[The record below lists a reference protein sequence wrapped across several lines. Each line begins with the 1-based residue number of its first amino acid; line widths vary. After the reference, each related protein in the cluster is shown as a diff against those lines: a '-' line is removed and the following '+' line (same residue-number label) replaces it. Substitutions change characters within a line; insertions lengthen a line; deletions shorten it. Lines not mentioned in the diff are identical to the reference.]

1 MKKILLAFLVLMTT
15 IIRVDAYEFEAS
27 FPVFCTESA
36 EVVISAIDN
45 APLPE
50 KTRLTITENNPGKFS
65 MKYTEPG
72 VYKYHVSQEKTR
84 SDYIY
89 DNTEYDVWIYVS
101 FLDDKTMT
109 ASVVAK
115 NNKDKAKPDRIIFQ
129 NEKKKEEKKE
139 EKQEE
144 KKQEF
149 IPGPDVNTG
158 VEGNDVAKA
167 LLVLLAGTI
176 LFIKIRKETRYE

>member
-1 MKKILLAFLVLMTT
+1 MKKILLAFLILMTT

-36 EVVISAIDN
+36 DVVISAIDN

-72 VYKYHVSQEKTR
+72 VYKYHVSQEKTY

-115 NNKDKAKPDRIIFQ
+115 NNKDKAKPDKIIFQ
-129 NEKKKEEKKE
+129 NEKKKEEK
-139 EKQEE
+139 QEE
-144 KKQEF
+144 KRQETT
-149 IPGPDVNTG
+149 PAPDVKTG

>member
-36 EVVISAIDN
+36 DVVISAIDN

-50 KTRLTITENNPGKFS
+50 KTRLTITENNPGNFS

-115 NNKDKAKPDRIIFQ
+115 NNKDKAKPDKIIFQ
-129 NEKKKEEKKE
+129 NEKKKEEK
-139 EKQEE
+139 QEE
-144 KKQEF
+144 KRQEVT
-149 IPGPDVNTG
+149 PAPDVNTG